1 MATVR
6 KALPEDFE
14 KNYTLLKKLNNTT
27 LKRVDWEKFFKNFW
41 NNLEEHCGHVLIEA
55 DNIVGYLG
63 TLFNIRKSQGQNYN
77 VCNVTS
83 WIVEKEYRKQSFLLL
98 LPLLSLKKYNIT
110 INYNKFWYTLY
121 DRNQGQKEKCCCSV
135 NTFL

>member
-1 MATVR
+1 MAAVR

-14 KNYTLLKKLNNTT
+14 KTYPLLEKFNNAT
-27 LKRVDWEKFFKNFW
+27 LKRIDWEKLFKNPL
-41 NNLEEHCGHVLIEA
+41 NNLEEHCGYVLIEV
-55 DNIVGYLG
+55 DKIVGFLG
-63 TLFNIRKSQGQNYN
+63 ALFNSRKSQGQNYN
-77 VCNVTS
+77 FCNVTS
-83 WIVEKEYRKQSFLLL
+83 WIVEKEYRNQSFLLL